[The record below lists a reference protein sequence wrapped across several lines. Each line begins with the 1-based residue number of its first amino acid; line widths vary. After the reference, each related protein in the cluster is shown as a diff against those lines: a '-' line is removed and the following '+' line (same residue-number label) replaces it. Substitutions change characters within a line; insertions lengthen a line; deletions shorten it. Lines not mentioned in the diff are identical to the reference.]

1 MNNVINSVT
10 SKNVSGPSGAERERE
25 REREGWLVTHH
36 LLPLL
41 VFIKVFGEDYA
52 QI

>member
-25 REREGWLVTHH
+25 RERGVAGD
-36 LLPLL
+36 PPPPP
-41 VFIKVFGEDYA
+41 FARIY
-52 QI
+52 